1 MVAWISRQIQ
11 LGRKMKNC
19 LTHCPTFTILLLSER
34 SQGKNSSPMI
44 LSDTSNI
51 PWPKTLSS
59 SIQCVQVCIMQKE
72 ESLNNYVNLTWSPCS
87 PLSPSS
93 SSIRLASMS
102 IIFASDGRRERGR
115 ARANGTLSLSVSY
128 LFPRASVLEGVCSIP
143 NNVT

>member
-1 MVAWISRQIQ
+1 MVAWTSCQIQ

-34 SQGKNSSPMI
+34 SQSKNSSPMI

-72 ESLNNYVNLTWSPCS
+72 ESLNNYAWSPCS
-87 PLSPSS
+87 PLSL
-93 SSIRLASMS
+93 ICLLLHLVR
-102 IIFASDGRRERGR
+102 FNEHHFCQRGKEGGR
-115 ARANGTLSLSVSY
+115 ASSC
-128 LFPRASVLEGVCSIP
+128 EWDSICLIFVP
-143 NNVT
+143 TCVRLGRGLLYPK